1 MRQAARRQTAEQ
13 SFGERGESKLQR
25 SPLRSLSLFAAA
37 AAFTAAAACSCTY
50 VCMCVFE
57 CALRAKLIF
66 LFIKKKSKYICIFVC
81 CAAFFFI
88 WNIILVAAAKNI
100 IYVLFMIFV
109 AHWHFFICLFQRF
122 LLLVFIETCLI
133 YTQRHLGHT
142 LGLGQRFVYS
152 HSDSESF

>member
-1 MRQAARRQTAEQ
+1 MR
-13 SFGERGESKLQR
+13 
-25 SPLRSLSLFAAA
+25 
-37 AAFTAAAACSCTY
+37 AACEIDFSIY
-50 VCMCVFE
+50 
-57 CALRAKLIF
+57 
-66 LFIKKKSKYICIFVC
+66 KKKIKIYLYFRLLRGV
-81 CAAFFFI
+81 FFFI